1 MHMNWG
7 GFIAGRA
14 CWVVDPRGGVI
25 SRVCT
30 STGGFIS
37 GVTVL
42 GVFSGGYYQGVI
54 SGIRWGQVGAE
65 KNFMSPKFRILGNVM
80 FLQNK
85 S

>member
-7 GFIAGRA
+7 GGSSQGGRA
-14 CWVVDPRGGVI
+14 GLSTQGGVI